1 MVKVDDL
8 NESIETFGSIVER
21 FDEIQEACKQI
32 DIIIKKE
39 EESIEEVK
47 KVRDQQKEFLDIERG
62 IELSI
67 DRKIENAEL
76 VLKDKLELVGH
87 DTVNRVSVELKDN
100 TEIIKSEFL
109 QRIAQTQVKI
119 NEVSQEINEA
129 SNSIITMLDAQINM
143 IMSNHKQT
151 RMIQILSAIGIV
163 GIIILQ
169 ILQFYR

>member
-1 MVKVDDL
+1 M
-8 NESIETFGSIVER
+8 E
-21 FDEIQEACKQI
+21 Q
-32 DIIIKKE
+32 
-39 EESIEEVK
+39 
-47 KVRDQQKEFLDIERG
+47 VR
-62 IELSI
+62 
-67 DRKIENAEL
+67 
-76 VLKDKLELVGH
+76 H